1 MSGLSAPTMKRRARG
16 TMTRDAGLD
25 TTGHTLA
32 TCELDGPFDIALE
45 RRRQAEQA
53 ARDLGRSGWR
63 QRRLLLERI
72 HARSQ
77 RVSESR
83 R

>member
-1 MSGLSAPTMKRRARG
+1 MTRLRRACVPA
-16 TMTRDAGLD
+16 TSDEDLD

-32 TCELDGPFDIALE
+32 TCEIDGPFDIVLE
-45 RRRQAEQA
+45 RRRRAEQA